1 MEISVTMTKVS
12 FVAASLSRRQFQET
26 WENQSNSGNTGS
38 IRHSLKDTKSS
49 KQVCLILC
57 KFQYLAKQAAALRDM
72 NDSRLKVYEQLE
84 VSMVELE
91 HTNKR
96 LGEEGLGDKERIR
109 DLGDTVRSLEIK
121 CEELQRLLDEV
132 ILRARPGPGD
142 TGHSLRPDVTCQVRP
157 ERNIKI

>member
-1 MEISVTMTKVS
+1 
-12 FVAASLSRRQFQET
+12 
-26 WENQSNSGNTGS
+26 
-38 IRHSLKDTKSS
+38 
-49 KQVCLILC
+49 
-57 KFQYLAKQAAALRDM
+57 M

-91 HTNKR
+91 RTNKR

-132 ILRARPGPGD
+132 ILRARPGEARLG
-142 TGHSLRPDVTCQVRP
+142 PDVTCQVSTHGGCTKELARSVGP
-157 ERNIKI
+157 KLANGKTIKHILN

>member
-1 MEISVTMTKVS
+1 
-12 FVAASLSRRQFQET
+12 
-26 WENQSNSGNTGS
+26 
-38 IRHSLKDTKSS
+38 
-49 KQVCLILC
+49 
-57 KFQYLAKQAAALRDM
+57 M

-91 HTNKR
+91 RTNKR

-157 ERNIKI
+157 ERKIKIEPRQV

>member
-1 MEISVTMTKVS
+1 
-12 FVAASLSRRQFQET
+12 
-26 WENQSNSGNTGS
+26 
-38 IRHSLKDTKSS
+38 
-49 KQVCLILC
+49 
-57 KFQYLAKQAAALRDM
+57 M

-91 HTNKR
+91 RTNKR

-132 ILRARPGPGD
+132 ILRARPGGARL
-142 TGHSLRPDVTCQVRP
+142 GPDVTCRVSTQGDV
-157 ERNIKI
+157 

>member
-1 MEISVTMTKVS
+1 
-12 FVAASLSRRQFQET
+12 
-26 WENQSNSGNTGS
+26 
-38 IRHSLKDTKSS
+38 
-49 KQVCLILC
+49 
-57 KFQYLAKQAAALRDM
+57 M

-91 HTNKR
+91 STNKR
-96 LGEEGLGDKERIR
+96 LCEEGLGDKERIR

-157 ERNIKI
+157 EREEFINRTPPSFAPRDRPKSANGKT

>member
-1 MEISVTMTKVS
+1 
-12 FVAASLSRRQFQET
+12 
-26 WENQSNSGNTGS
+26 
-38 IRHSLKDTKSS
+38 
-49 KQVCLILC
+49 
-57 KFQYLAKQAAALRDM
+57 M

-91 HTNKR
+91 RTNKR

-142 TGHSLRPDVTCQVRP
+142 TGHSLRPDVTCQVRL
-157 ERNIKI
+157 ERKITRSERSNKFAFMYAFLLLSVDYVKLRAQVEKPSCGPSCGPK

>member
-1 MEISVTMTKVS
+1 
-12 FVAASLSRRQFQET
+12 
-26 WENQSNSGNTGS
+26 
-38 IRHSLKDTKSS
+38 
-49 KQVCLILC
+49 
-57 KFQYLAKQAAALRDM
+57 M

-91 HTNKR
+91 CTNKR

-142 TGHSLRPDVTCQVRP
+142 TGHSLRPDVTCQVGL
-157 ERNIKI
+157 ERKMKIEL